1 MILGLY
7 SVFRPA
13 PSPTSWGL
21 PNSPSTTVDLQK
33 RDLSPLKPACKPL
46 RRKRPAR
53 GWFYRLMAG

>member
-21 PNSPSTTVDLQK
+21 PNAPSTTVDLQA
-33 RDLSPLKPACKPL
+33 RDRSPPKKPA
-46 RRKRPAR
+46 RRKRRPAR